1 MCVCV
6 VCVCV
11 VCVCVCVCV
20 CLLSHGCVVFVEVR
34 SFVCLRGLGYFR
46 PGTALLDKSYKYI
59 MAVLWFWEVCLCSHG
74 LHLFDQKIK

>member
-6 VCVCV
+6 CF
-11 VCVCVCVCV
+11 
-20 CLLSHGCVVFVEVR
+20 LSNGCVVFVEVR

-59 MAVLWFWEVCLCSHG
+59 HIYNGHFYDFGSMLCSHG
-74 LHLFDQKIK
+74 LHLFDQK